1 MDPRL
6 EQKLEAARRSLL
18 DLTMRNRLLN
28 YRPTR
33 ARSLR
38 ILGVDPRAAFDVLV
52 NQEKAIGVTGGLDSE
67 TFFSDRPTDAEP
79 LGSLAAADVPEPS
92 LGTGAL
98 GEAPFDSPPA
108 PLAPLSGVVI
118 PSGNLFAS
126 ASYDPEH
133 LAKRLR
139 DLDSDAQSV
148 IEERGYNVLYLA
160 LGFLEWREAATATML
175 HKAPLVL
182 VPVRL
187 EALRQGRGYQ
197 VVWNGDDVVANVS
210 LQAKLREQSIEVP
223 DLNGPET
230 AAELDEYYQAVLG
243 VVPGGWPLI
252 DLVELDFFS
261 FAGFSLYRDLDP
273 NSWPETPGFEHT
285 RLLRSLLLG
294 EPVPGTDGPGF
305 DEDMIDDKLH
315 AVDMLHVVDADPSQI
330 AVIEDAKAG
339 RSLVVEGPPGT
350 GKSQTIVNIIAE
362 LLGSGKRVLF
372 VSQKMAALDV
382 VKQRL
387 DAVGLGTAC
396 LELHSDKATK
406 EHFVDQLRKVLENEI
421 CPHTTETADYDRVD
435 VLRAQLGAYA
445 KALGAPVGAAQF
457 SPFVLFGLKE
467 RAINHLRSS
476 LLPLETQ
483 EFDGA
488 DMWEQTVIDAHRHT
502 VLVVGRHLEGI
513 GPVAENPWRNCEAD
527 NLMPNDLPAIGRQLE
542 AARIS
547 VERMSKVATD
557 LQEMGIPATSTLS
570 QMAVALEKAPEV
582 IEAPVLEPAV
592 AMSPQWRQ
600 GVGASERLLNAVRHI
615 QTTRLAAGF
624 KYKEGLV
631 AASVDG
637 VIVEYRRLC
646 ETHRYY
652 ETFLQRMGRLFSREY
667 KHVRAGALALLTL
680 DKATTDRQM
689 LELLTCLRDLL
700 KEREWVASQSRAGA
714 AYFGSAWLG
723 ENSDLKQLEGIS
735 SWMTQL
741 WAAIDAG
748 RLTSKVLTAVTR
760 SAKDRMEAVRAA
772 EQQEGETRSSILRV
786 FVRLAY
792 DEARTPVE
800 HTPFTELIQ
809 LLDIWVHSIDL
820 LPSWSQYGVA
830 RSDCQKALGGMFVKT
845 AESGRFLPAELVPY
859 FDVCLADTLLRKAFS
874 ERPALARFSS
884 ASHEAAIEE
893 YARLDRQ
900 IIQLNQHRLAQLI
913 EDRRPA
919 IPSNPIHGSEAAVV
933 RGEINRKRRHRPIRS
948 LMREAGSYI
957 QELKPCFLMSPLS
970 VAQFLDPATT
980 SFDCIV
986 FDEASQVKPEE
997 ALGVLMRGSQLIVMG
1012 DTKQLPPT
1020 SFFDRMASDDA
1031 FDDEDVADVP
1041 TQDIESLL
1049 HLCKNALPK
1058 QCQRS
1063 LLWHYRSRHESLIS
1077 VSNREFYENRLRVY
1091 PSAVDHAPGL
1101 GLNFVYLP
1109 DGVYDRGRS
1118 RTNRVEAAEVARR
1131 VLQHYQEYP
1140 GLSLGVGTF
1149 NTEQQRAIDDELAI
1163 LREANPQLD
1172 QFFDRAN
1179 PEHCF
1184 VKNIET
1190 IQGDER
1196 DVIFVSVGYGFDD
1209 NHRFS
1214 QNFGPINQLGGERR
1228 LNVLMTRAR
1237 LECAIFANF
1246 QADMIPAD
1254 GVAKGLSALRAFLQY
1269 AATRTL
1275 PVTSATPEDA
1285 DSPFEEAVGD
1295 LIQDAGFTIR
1305 RQVGC
1310 AHFRVD
1316 IGVIDPVRPGR
1327 YLCGIECDGAS
1338 YHSARVARDRDR
1350 LRQQILEGMGWR
1362 IVRVWSTEWFRDRA
1376 RVRAQLLDEIRRLAE
1391 HDGDPEMS
1399 PESPTTMGKESVG
1412 GICSGQRGPTVEV
1425 SPGGQVGRQPVATR
1439 PREVHDVVGQPY
1451 TMCTSRHGD
1460 STKVDLVTASIIE
1473 VASSVVEVVLT
1484 EGPIHEKEVVKRVR
1498 TLWGLQRAATRVQDK
1513 VHRAIN
1519 YACSWRDARR
1529 TVARPQGM
1537 NAGALDAFAD
1547 SPIVR
1552 RGEFLWPAS
1561 MKTVS
1566 PRRRDDAS
1574 LANIE
1579 LICDEEIIAAI
1590 VLILESDRSAPA
1602 EGLVI
1607 GCARVLGIQAVH
1619 DQTRRRIE
1627 GAIDAAVRQK
1637 VLCTLPNGNIG
1648 IVLPGDPSFR
1658 VEG

>member
-6 EQKLEAARRSLL
+6 EQKLEVARRSLL

-28 YRPTR
+28 YRPTK

-38 ILGVDPRAAFDVLV
+38 ILDVDPRVAFDVLV
-52 NQEKAIGVTGGLDSE
+52 NQEKAIVVTGRLDIE
-67 TFFSDRPTDAEP
+67 TFFTNRPTDSEP
-79 LGSLAAADVPEPS
+79 FGSLGASDVPDSSPS
-92 LGTGAL
+92 TGAP
-98 GEAPFDSPPA
+98 GKVPA
-108 PLAPLSGVVI
+108 DRPLAPLTPLSSMAI
-118 PSGNLFAS
+118 TSGNLSAN
-126 ASYDPEH
+126 ASYGPEH

-148 IEERGYNVLYLA
+148 VEERGYNVLYLA
-160 LGFLEWREAATATML
+160 LGFLEWRETATAAML

-187 EALRQGRGYQ
+187 EALRQGKGYQ
-197 VVWNGDDVVANVS
+197 IVWNGDDVVANVS
-210 LQAKLREQSIEVP
+210 LQAKLREQSIDIPE
-223 DLNGPET
+223 LNGPET

-243 VVPGGWPLI
+243 VVPGGWPVM

-294 EPVPGTDGPGF
+294 EPVLGTDGPGF
-305 DEDMIDDKLH
+305 DADTIDEKLH
-315 AVDMLHVVDADPSQI
+315 AVDVLHVVDADPSQI

-421 CPHTTETADYDRVD
+421 CPHTTDTADYDRVD

-445 KALGAPVGAAQF
+445 KALGAPVGAARS

-467 RAINHLRSS
+467 RAITHLRKS

-483 EFDGA
+483 EFGGA
-488 DMWEQTVIDAHRHT
+488 DTWEEKMINAHRQA
-502 VLVVGRHLEGI
+502 VLTLGRHLEGA
-513 GPVAENPWRNCEAD
+513 GSVAENPWCECEVED
-527 NLMPNDLPAIGRQLE
+527 LMPNDLPAIGRQLE
-542 AARIS
+542 AARRS
-547 VERMSKVATD
+547 AERASAAATG

-570 QMAVALEKAPEV
+570 QMTVAIERAPEAV
-582 IEAPVLEPAV
+582 EAPALEPAV
-592 AMSPQWRQ
+592 SMCPEWHQ
-600 GVGASERLLNAVRHI
+600 GASAFDGLLNAVRYI
-615 QTTRLAAGF
+615 QSMRLAAGF
-624 KYKEGLV
+624 KYKEGLT
-631 AASVDG
+631 AADVDG
-637 VIVEYRRLC
+637 AIVAYQRLC
-646 ETHRYY
+646 ETHGYY
-652 ETFLQRMGRLFSREY
+652 ETLLQRIGRLFSREY
-667 KHVRAGALALLTL
+667 KRARGSVLALLTL
-680 DKATTDRQM
+680 DKLTADREM
-689 LELLTCLRDLL
+689 LELLTRLRDLL
-700 KEREWVASQSRAGA
+700 KEREWVAGQRSTGA
-714 AYFGSAWLG
+714 AYFGSVWRG
-723 ENSDLKQLEGIS
+723 EDSDLEQLEGIS
-735 SWMTQL
+735 SWMTRL
-741 WAAIDAG
+741 WAAVDEG

-760 SAKDRMEAVRAA
+760 PAKDRLEEVHATERK
-772 EQQEGETRSSILRV
+772 QQEARSSVLGM
-786 FVRLAY
+786 FARLGY
-792 DEARTPVE
+792 DEDRTPVGE
-800 HTPFTELIQ
+800 TPFTGLIR
-809 LLDIWVHSIDL
+809 LLDTWIQSVDL
-820 LPSWSQYGVA
+820 LPSWSQYAVA
-830 RSDCQKALGGMFVKT
+830 RSDCRKALGETFVKT

-859 FDVCLADTLLRKAFS
+859 FDACLADTLLRKAFN

-900 IIQLNQHRLAQLI
+900 IIQLNHHRLAQLI

-919 IPSNPIHGSEAAVV
+919 ILANPIHGSEAGVV

-948 LMREAGSYI
+948 LMREAGCYI
-957 QELKPCFLMSPLS
+957 QALKPCFLMSPLS
-970 VAQFLDPATT
+970 VAQFLDPTT
-980 SFDCIV
+980 ASFDCII

-1031 FDDEDVADVP
+1031 TDDEDVADVS
-1041 TQDIESLL
+1041 TQDIESIL
-1049 HLCKNALPK
+1049 HLCKNALPE
-1058 QCQRS
+1058 QCQKS

-1091 PSAVDHAPGL
+1091 PSAVDHALGL
-1101 GLNFVYLP
+1101 GLSFVYLP

-1118 RTNRVEAAEVARR
+1118 RTNRVEAVEVARR
-1131 VLQHYQEYP
+1131 VVQHYQEHP
-1140 GLSLGVGTF
+1140 ALSLGIGTF

-1163 LREANPQLD
+1163 LRETNPQLD

-1237 LECAIFANF
+1237 LECIIFANF
-1246 QADMIPAD
+1246 QAEMIPAD
-1254 GVAKGLSALRAFLQY
+1254 GAAKGLSALRAFLQY
-1269 AATRTL
+1269 AATRTF
-1275 PVTSATPEDA
+1275 PITSATPEDA
-1285 DSPFEEAVGD
+1285 DSPFEDAVGE
-1295 LIQDAGFTIR
+1295 LLEDAGFTIR

-1316 IGVIDPVRPGR
+1316 IGIVDPVHPGR

-1362 IVRVWSTEWFRDRA
+1362 IIRVWSTDWFRDRG
-1376 RVRAQLLDEIRRLAE
+1376 RVRARLLDEVRRLAE
-1391 HDGDPEMS
+1391 HDGDQEMPPGS
-1399 PESPTTMGKESVG
+1399 PPMMDKESLG
-1412 GICSGQRGPTVEV
+1412 GICSGQGGPTGNV
-1425 SPGGQVGRQPVATR
+1425 SPAGQVGRQPVATR
-1439 PREVHDVVGQPY
+1439 PREVQDAAGQPY

-1460 STKVDLVTASIIE
+1460 FTEIDLITASITE
-1473 VASSVVEVVLT
+1473 VASSVVQVVLI
-1484 EGPIHEKEVVKRVR
+1484 EGPIHETEVVKRVR
-1498 TLWGLQRAATRVQDK
+1498 TLWGLRRIGTRIQDK

-1519 YACSWRDARR
+1519 YACSWRNARS
-1529 TVARPQGM
+1529 TMVRPQGM
-1537 NAGALDAFAD
+1537 YAGALDAFLD

-1552 RGEFLWPAS
+1552 KGEFLWPAS
-1561 MKTVS
+1561 MRTVS
-1566 PRRRDDAS
+1566 PRRREDAS
-1574 LANIE
+1574 LANVE
-1579 LICDEEIIAAI
+1579 LICDEEIMAAI
-1590 VLILESDRSAPA
+1590 VLILESDRSAPTD
-1602 EGLVI
+1602 GLVI

-1619 DQTRRRIE
+1619 DQTRQRIE
-1627 GAIDAAVRQK
+1627 GVIDAAVRQN

-1648 IVLPGDPSFR
+1648 MAASEPPSFR